1 MGTTIAFLA
10 ECQGAASIDEQKAC
24 LGPDDRIVTAGRHSF
39 NKLEDLLTR
48 SGMRLSAGDRVKVYD
63 LSCITLSTTTLVRL
77 LVKLLRKGVAFEIVS
92 SGIVIEPAEG
102 DKLHAL
108 LEALDGHYRYVHGFK
123 THQGDVAGRGRKRLL
138 EPEKL
143 PEIRARLET
152 PGATATGVAQEL
164 GVSRSTLFN
173 FLERYDQSRRVGRD
187 KKGFEGRGESAG
199 DEAHLAQPQANG
211 ASS

>member
-1 MGTTIAFLA
+1 MGTTIAFIA
-10 ECQGAASIDEQKAC
+10 ECQGSASIAEQKAC
-24 LGPDDRIVTAGRHSF
+24 LAPGDRVVTAGRHSF

-63 LSCITLSTTTLVRL
+63 LSSITLSTTTLVRL
-77 LVKLLRKGVAFEIVS
+77 LTKLLRKGVAFEIVS
-92 SGIVIEPAEG
+92 SGIVIEPGAS

-108 LEALDGHYRYVHGFK
+108 LEALDGHYRHVHGFK

-138 EPEKL
+138 EPDKL
-143 PEIRARLET
+143 PEIRAKLEV

-173 FLERYDQSRRVGRD
+173 FLERYDQDRRVGRD
-187 KKGFEGRGESAG
+187 EKGVEGRVDGRS
-199 DEAHLAQPQANG
+199 DEGHLAQPKLDG
-211 ASS
+211 AAS